1 MPILR
6 SIAYILFVCFF
17 SGSLRAQAW
26 LTDNSARS
34 LNELPSYYGTSAE
47 GGLQKPPPP
56 LGDLPPSVFDLVN
69 DSEQVNDMSWY
80 KPWTWI
86 PWDGWENSAEAG
98 INGATGNT
106 ESLTIQTG
114 ARFKRKTE
122 ANLFDMRL
130 LQNRTKTA
138 GLISQNNVLLYAD
151 FERKLGSSKWNY
163 FIKQGMEY
171 DELKAFNVRYFIN
184 SGLGYNWIDADG
196 LLFSTRFGAG
206 TSREFGGPA
215 DKWIPEA
222 LFGTTYDHQINS
234 RNKLVAKFDY
244 FPNWTDF
251 ADYRTIT
258 DLAWEYL
265 LSEERNLSMKV
276 GALHRYDS
284 QPSGAAKP
292 SDLNYSLM
300 LLYKF

>member
-1 MPILR
+1 MTILR
-6 SIAYILFVCFF
+6 SVALLLICWQL
-17 SGSLRAQAW
+17 GSSAHAQAW
-26 LTDNSARS
+26 LTDNSAKQ
-34 LNELPSYYGTSAE
+34 ELPSYYGNSSNE
-47 GGLQKPPPP
+47 GLQQPPPP
-56 LGDLPPSVFDLVN
+56 LGDLPPSVFDLARH
-69 DSEQVNDMSWY
+69 SETPVSGLSWY

-86 PWDGWENSAEAG
+86 PLDGWQNSAEAG

-106 ESLTIQTG
+106 ESLTVQTG

-122 ANLFDMRL
+122 QNLFDLRL

-138 GLISQNNVLLYAD
+138 GQISQNNVLLYGD
-151 FERKLGSSKWNY
+151 FERKLGGSKWNN
-163 FIKQGMEY
+163 FIKQGLEY
-171 DELKAFNVRYFIN
+171 DELKAFNARYFIN
-184 SGLGYNWIDADG
+184 TGLGYNWIDVDG

-206 TSREFGGPA
+206 TSREFGGPN

-222 LFGTTYDHQINS
+222 LFGTTYDHQVNK

-251 ADYRTIT
+251 GDYRTIS
-258 DLAWEYL
+258 DLSWEYL
-265 LSEERNLSMKV
+265 MSEERNLSLKL